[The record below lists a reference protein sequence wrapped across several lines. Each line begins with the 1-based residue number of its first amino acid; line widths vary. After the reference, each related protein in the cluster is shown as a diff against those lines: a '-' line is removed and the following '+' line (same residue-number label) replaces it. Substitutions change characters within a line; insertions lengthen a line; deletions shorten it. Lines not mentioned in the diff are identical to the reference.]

1 MSINGK
7 AVVPG
12 GRADSQYLRVEAD
25 SMSGAGL
32 HFETQCKGRANS
44 VAMSL
49 RPVHRCECPHCKEV
63 GELFAP
69 MVSTRP
75 GAFTLRC
82 LLDECNRMRAF
93 YYLNGQINIEL
104 SGRGIRYYTEFKL
117 KRGYLEAS
125 ADMIRDAVDLHLIGQ
140 MNTDQGAKDAA
151 YRGAAVHLRI
161 AAQLFAG
168 YILEMNESE
177 LRNHA
182 LGPLIGRI
190 RKGDRWPRIKKG
202 QQSTILSSLGY
213 LLNLGDTA
221 AHPLLKDPRSEVP
234 PTRGNLERGFDEF
247 DKIADALI
255 IP

>member
-1 MSINGK
+1 
-7 AVVPG
+7 
-12 GRADSQYLRVEAD
+12 
-25 SMSGAGL
+25 
-32 HFETQCKGRANS
+32 
-44 VAMSL
+44 
-49 RPVHRCECPHCKEV
+49 
-63 GELFAP
+63 
-69 MVSTRP
+69 
-75 GAFTLRC
+75 
-82 LLDECNRMRAF
+82 MRAF
-93 YYLNGQINIEL
+93 YYLNGQIDLEL
-104 SGRGIRYYTEFKL
+104 SGRGIRYYTTFKL
-117 KRGYLEAS
+117 QGGYLETV
-125 ADMIRDAVDLHLIGQ
+125 ADLIRDAVDLHLMGQ
-140 MNTDQGAKDAA
+140 MNRDQGAKDAA